1 MSTSPGTP
9 SIEVKGRKT
18 GLTHRVSSMDD
29 LQQLLR
35 DGELDPGVF
44 SFEGK
49 PVEAYRPAW
58 ENVFPKPGHKFPLP
72 GLELTGP
79 FYIVYKGVTSA
90 MRDYYKGQVGKMGQC
105 LDCYWDVDCDAR
117 KSWV

>member
-58 ENVFPKPGHKFPLP
+58 ENVFPKPGPQVSP
-72 GLELTGP
+72 AWTG
-79 FYIVYKGVTSA
+79 T
-90 MRDYYKGQVGKMGQC
+90 
-105 LDCYWDVDCDAR
+105 YWAVLYR
-117 KSWV
+117 L